1 MLTAHMDEIA
11 FMVQHIDDDGF
22 IRFLPLGGFDAKT
35 LTAQRVWVHGQKD
48 IIGVMGS
55 KPIHLMSQ
63 EEKHK
68 APAIKD
74 YFIDTGFSKKEIEQW
89 VQIGDPITRERE
101 PIRMGKCISA
111 KSLDNRISVYIL
123 LELMRAM
130 QHELPSLDLYG
141 VFTVQEEVG
150 LRGAQTAAHH
160 IAPDFSINID
170 TTIAFDV
177 PGAQA
182 HEMVTKLGHGVAI
195 KLYDSSVIPDYRMV
209 RFLKDL
215 VSVEKIKW
223 QPELLTGGGTDTAA
237 AQRAGNGCIA
247 GAISIPTRHIH
258 QATEMVH
265 EEDVDAALQLLFKAI
280 KRLPDYSFEFN

>member
-1 MLTAHMDEIA
+1 
-11 FMVQHIDDDGF
+11 
-22 IRFLPLGGFDAKT
+22 
-35 LTAQRVWVHGQKD
+35 
-48 IIGVMGS
+48 
-55 KPIHLMSQ
+55 
-63 EEKHK
+63 
-68 APAIKD
+68 
-74 YFIDTGFSKKEIEQW
+74 
-89 VQIGDPITRERE
+89 
-101 PIRMGKCISA
+101 
-111 KSLDNRISVYIL
+111 
-123 LELMRAM
+123 MRAM